1 MSSPADADSI
11 PVRLVKVV
19 AVGPGDGPSFCA
31 VLEGVQKDLRFPIE
45 IGATEGLH
53 LAAPTGVQFGR
64 PMCPPFTAD
73 LLRAVG
79 GRIREVRID
88 RLLPMYGGTA
98 YGATVDVQGPSGI
111 TRVDARPSDALNLL
125 ALLPAPIGVAREVLA
140 DAQARMAENSPEGT
154 SS

>member
-53 LAAPTGVQFGR
+53 LAALTGVQFDR

-79 GRIREVRID
+79 GRIQEVRID

-98 YGATVDVQGPSGI
+98 YGPRSTSKGRQGSRGWTPRRATP
-111 TRVDARPSDALNLL
+111 
-125 ALLPAPIGVAREVLA
+125 
-140 DAQARMAENSPEGT
+140 
-154 SS
+154 